1 MYVNVKKL
9 LERVEMVA
17 EMRNLLIWEWRVP
30 SKRKGGGGFS
40 AASPQ
45 RLRAGNLRTR
55 TPSVSK
61 RSLAQ

>member
-1 MYVNVKKL
+1 MYVNVKEL
-9 LERVEMVA
+9 LERVEMVVDLGV
-17 EMRNLLIWEWRVP
+17 ESSLQK
-30 SKRKGGGGFS
+30 KRRGGFS